1 LKPPAGLNELI
12 GQKSSG
18 VSSFGTLRRKISQA
32 EIDLYSD
39 MLTEIRWHPRFG
51 VIVLV
56 DDGCEA
62 IERARNT
69 ITSVCSQAYANWR
82 LVLVGDDS
90 GVALRDRLADGRD
103 DVRTLL
109 NRLLDRT
116 GDWKALSAGALDGFD
131 QFQERIEVLELGR
144 TDPLYRL
151 AGRGEDPPVFLGIL
165 TAGDEL
171 GCDAFLELA
180 VASGLNRDCDFFYS
194 DELCVNPPTGM
205 LEEFFKPQWSPDLLL
220 STNYIGRFWCATR
233 ELLERTEITLAD
245 LLRFGEYDVVLRCA
259 EQSRE
264 FRHIPSVLCRR
275 PTRRLDSEAGMKLSL
290 ERALE
295 RRGIE
300 GEVAAG
306 YGPGTYRLKR
316 RVARD
321 LVSIIIATCGSRGLI
336 KPCLTSLREIT
347 AYPNFEIIC
356 LDNIPAADQDLKNW
370 LRVNSDKVVEID
382 EPFNWSYFNNRGAAA
397 ADGQLLL
404 FLNDDVEIIDPGWL
418 EALVEHAQRP
428 EVGVVGA
435 QLLFPNRT
443 VQHGGVFLEKLGHA
457 RHAFRHRRQNDPGYF
472 GLALTQRNA
481 SAVTGAC
488 LMTRREIF
496 VGLGGFNEAHDII
509 NNDLDYC
516 LKARARRLLCVFTPY
531 ARLVHHERASRKA
544 REDYDDDAFNRQ
556 WWTVFGK
563 HDPYHHPRLSREIDD
578 IVPEAEAVEVFY
590 IVPPLFAR
598 ESVCKILL
606 LELYDIDGC
615 IGSIPAIR
623 RLRAA
628 FPSARL
634 YVLGGRWSQPVW
646 SLVPEVDQFI
656 AFDFISGKPL
666 STFKAPE
673 AEACRDLRQRLE
685 PYQFD
690 IAIDL
695 HTRGA
700 TRPVLEC
707 TGARYLAGFKQDSEF
722 PWLDIALQ
730 WDGNIPGP
738 AKPRHFSG
746 DLVSLVKV
754 VAAESE
760 TRRDLIVGA
769 PTGRSPSAGLR
780 LANSL
785 DRPLACVHPAAGDE
799 VRRWPSE
806 YFAELVDLLVDR
818 NGAHVALLGLPGEEE
833 IATRVQRRLRDCS
846 HVSNLAGMLEFSDL
860 ADLLKKSALF
870 VGNNSGLLHLAAG
883 LGVPTVGIHSAIL
896 DPRESGP
903 VGPRTVGVWRHVHC
917 SPCRFSRPEQCN
929 RDLLCLT
936 GLRPV
941 DVYPVCKRFL
951 TIWAGRTAAHCHGG
965 CSREFEEECV
975 DQNK

>member
-1 LKPPAGLNELI
+1 MQPPAGFNELI
-12 GQKSSG
+12 GEESLG
-18 VSSFGTLRRKISQA
+18 LSSFGTLRRKISQA

-39 MLTEIRWHPRFG
+39 MLAEIRWHPHFG

-62 IERARNT
+62 IARARNT
-69 ITSVCSQAYANWR
+69 IASVCRQAYANWR

-90 GVALRDRLADGRD
+90 AVDMRDRLADGRD

-109 NRLLDRT
+109 DRLLDHT
-116 GDWKALSAGALDGFD
+116 GDWEALSTRALDGFD
-131 QFQERIEVLELGR
+131 QFRQRIEVLELGG
-144 TDPLYRL
+144 TEPLYRL
-151 AGRGEDPPVFLGIL
+151 AGCGADLPAYLGIL
-165 TAGDEL
+165 AAGDEL
-171 GCDAFLELA
+171 GCDALLELA
-180 VASGLNRDCDFFYS
+180 VASGLSRDCDFFYS
-194 DELCVNPPTGM
+194 DELCVNPATGM
-205 LEEFFKPQWSPDLLL
+205 LQEFFKPQWSPDLLL
-220 STNYIGRFWCATR
+220 STNYIGRFWCAKR
-233 ELLERTEITLAD
+233 ELLERTKITVAD

-259 EQSRE
+259 EQSHG
-264 FRHIPSVLCRR
+264 FGHVPSLLCRS
-275 PTRRLDSEAGMKLSL
+275 PARRLDSQAGMKLSL

-321 LVSIIIATCGSRGLI
+321 VVSIIIATCGSRGLI
-336 KPCLTSLREIT
+336 KPCITSLRETT
-347 AYPNFEIIC
+347 AYSNFEIIC
-356 LDNIPAADQDLKNW
+356 LDNIPAPDQDLKDW
-370 LRVNSDKVVEID
+370 LRVNADKVIEID
-382 EPFNWSYFNNRGAAA
+382 EAFNWSYFNNRGVAA

-404 FLNDDVEIIDPGWL
+404 FLNDDIEIIDPGWL
-418 EALVEHAQRP
+418 EALVGHAQRP

-443 VQHGGVFLEKLGHA
+443 VQHGGMFLAKLGHA

-472 GLALTQRNA
+472 GLALMERDV

-488 LMTRREIF
+488 MMTRREIF
-496 VGLGGFNEAHDII
+496 ADLGGFNEAHDII

-516 LKARARRLLCVFTPY
+516 LKARARGLLCVFTPY
-531 ARLVHHERASRKA
+531 ARIVHHERASRKA
-544 REDYDDDAFNRQ
+544 REDYDDDAFNRH
-556 WWTVFGK
+556 WWTVFGE

-578 IVPEAEAVEVFY
+578 IVPEAEPVQVFH
-590 IVPPLFAR
+590 IAPPLFASQ
-598 ESVCKILL
+598 SVCKILL
-606 LELYDIDGC
+606 LELDDIDGC
-615 IGSIPAIR
+615 IGSIRAIR
-623 RLRAA
+623 RLREA

-634 YVLGGRWSQPVW
+634 YVLGGSSSQPVW
-646 SLVPEVDQFI
+646 SQVSEVDQFI
-656 AFDFISGKPL
+656 AFDFISVNPL
-666 STFKAPE
+666 STFKTPD
-673 AEACRDLRQRLE
+673 AEACRDLRQRLQ

-695 HTRGA
+695 HSCGA
-700 TRPVLEC
+700 TRPVLQC
-707 TGARYLAGFKQDSEF
+707 TGALYLAGFEHDSKF

-730 WDGNIPGP
+730 WDGNIPDP
-738 AKPRHFSG
+738 IKLRHFSG
-746 DLVSLVKV
+746 DLVSLVSA
-754 VAAESE
+754 VALERE
-760 TRRDLIVGA
+760 TRRASIVDP
-769 PTGRSPSAGLR
+769 PTGCSPSAGLR

-785 DRPLACVHPAAGDE
+785 DGPLACVHPAAGDE

-806 YFAELVDLLVDR
+806 YFAELADLLVDR

-833 IATRVQRRLRDCS
+833 IVTRVHRRLRNCS

-860 ADLLKKSALF
+860 IDLVKKSALF

-896 DPRESGP
+896 DPRVSGP
-903 VGPRTVGVWRHVHC
+903 MGPRAVAIWRHVRC
-917 SPCRFSRPEQCN
+917 SACGFSRPEQCN
-929 RDLLCLT
+929 RNLLCLT

-965 CSREFEEECV
+965 CSQEFEEERV
-975 DQNK
+975 DWDK